1 MKVGDLVKNK
11 ELFPP
16 IGSRDVGLIVK
27 EYKLSSDNR
36 KLYTI
41 WYGAGRYG
49 STVGEDLILLSEVN
63 CEE

>member
-1 MKVGDLVKNK
+1 VKVGDLVKNK

-36 KLYTI
+36 KLYTV
-41 WYGAGRYG
+41 WYGSGRYA